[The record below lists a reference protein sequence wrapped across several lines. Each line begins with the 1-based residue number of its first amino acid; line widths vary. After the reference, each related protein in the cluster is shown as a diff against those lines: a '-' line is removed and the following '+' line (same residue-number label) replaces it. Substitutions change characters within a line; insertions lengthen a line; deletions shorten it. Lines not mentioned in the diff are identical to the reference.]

1 MINILLNHPN
11 FDEAWGYSEMEP
23 YIHKEDEVLV
33 LAFYDDSGYSSD
45 MEVFEDSFSK
55 GQKMYEEI
63 VRPFR
68 MFGLKDAQI
77 HVVNYFD
84 ASKQEVLHQIEK
96 ADIIYI
102 VGRFADWIMQR
113 LEDLDIKNAI
123 AGFDGVMI
131 GVIAGGQ
138 VMLDQYEAYD
148 EKREGLHRLEGFNLS
163 LDYAQD
169 TEHLSRILDSLEVEE
184 KPVVCMKDKGG
195 MIVDEG
201 YFTLLGDAFVI
212 TENELEDVYAA
223 YEDAK
228 NENYW

>member
-1 MINILLNHPN
+1 MINIVLNHPN

-45 MEVFEDSFSK
+45 MEVFEDSFSE

-113 LEDLDIKNAI
+113 LEDLDGKN
-123 AGFDGVMI
+123 
-131 GVIAGGQ
+131 
-138 VMLDQYEAYD
+138 LTYKK
-148 EKREGLHRLEGFNLS
+148 EKDFTDWRDSTCLWTMR
-163 LDYAQD
+163 
-169 TEHLSRILDSLEVEE
+169 RILNIFPEFW
-184 KPVVCMKDKGG
+184 
-195 MIVDEG
+195 I
-201 YFTLLGDAFVI
+201 LL
-212 TENELEDVYAA
+212 
-223 YEDAK
+223 K
-228 NENYW
+228 